1 MADTPDYSVADY
13 LAQRLWELGVEH
25 VFTVPGDYMTSFLD
39 AIDASEILQVVPTPN
54 EQIAGYAADGYARL
68 RGIAAFAVTFGVGAF
83 SAVNAVAGSYVEHL
97 PVVVINGSPSL
108 KDRKQAHLQG
118 VLFHHS
124 TGSFGADRAIY
135 ANLTT
140 EAVVVE
146 SAADAPALI
155 DRALIAVISR
165 SRPVYIEVL
174 KDLWSAAC
182 ARPVGTL
189 KPYDFFCDKKA
200 LAEAVEEAADRLRR
214 AKAPVIWADVLVAR
228 YRLTDAFAAFVRD
241 TGLPFA
247 TSLLGKSLLSE
258 DTPGFVGTYDGPSAE
273 PETRRAVE
281 GADCILGLGVIV
293 TDDYLGIVS
302 TSFSRMILAGSNS
315 VRIAYHTY
323 ENVPLERFLP
333 ALRERIVRAGAIAKL
348 SAKQRTLLPPAD
360 AGDAITFEGFFFDRM
375 QRFIDEGMILVPDE
389 SNAMYVSGSLHVAAR
404 NGFCSQAAWGSI
416 GYATGGALGIGCAAP
431 EKRVLVFAG
440 DGGFQQIAQVLA
452 PMARLAQPAI
462 VFLMNNDLYGIEQAL
477 VNLAY
482 FDGKGEALPYNV
494 LDRWDYLALA
504 RAFGCEAA
512 EVRTFG
518 ELDALLEKLRTTRAT
533 TFVRVVIPSRDLP
546 WQIRALAAPPPA
558 AAEEAVGPAPAVSP
572 FFALA
577 ALGPEETTAD

>member
-1 MADTPDYSVADY
+1 
-13 LAQRLWELGVEH
+13 
-25 VFTVPGDYMTSFLD
+25 MTSVLD
-39 AIDASEILQVVPTPN
+39 AIDATKALQVVPTPN

-108 KDRKQAHLQG
+108 KDRRQAHLQG

-124 TGSFGADRAIY
+124 TGSFGADRAVY
-135 ANLTT
+135 ANRPT
-140 EAVVVE
+140 ETVVVE
-146 SAADAPALI
+146 SAAGAPALI
-155 DRALIAVISR
+155 DRALIAAISR

-174 KDLWSAAC
+174 KDLWSAGC
-182 ARPVGTL
+182 TRPAGTL
-189 KPYDFFCDKKA
+189 KPYDFFCDEQA
-200 LAEAVEEAADRLRR
+200 LAEAVEEAAERLRR

-228 YRLTDAFAAFVRD
+228 YRLTEELAALVHDA
-241 TGLPFA
+241 GLPFA

-258 DTPGFVGTYDGPSAE
+258 DTPGFVGTYDGPSAA

-333 ALRERIVRAGAIAKL
+333 ALRERIARGGALAQLRAKERALAV
-348 SAKQRTLLPPAD
+348 QCD
-360 AGDAITFEGFFFDRM
+360 AGEPITFEGFFFDRM
-375 QRFIDEGMILVPDE
+375 QRFVDEKMILVPDE
-389 SNAMYVSGSLHVAAR
+389 SNSMYVAGSLHVAAQ

-431 EKRVLVFAG
+431 DKRVLVFAG
-440 DGGFQQIAQVLA
+440 DGGFQQIAQALA

-482 FDGKGEALPYNV
+482 FDGEGDALPYNV
-494 LDRWDYLALA
+494 LDQWDYVALA

-533 TFVRVVIPSRDLP
+533 TFVRVVMPSRDLP

-558 AAEEAVGPAPAVSP
+558 ATEAEAPRAPAVSP

-577 ALGPEETTAD
+577 ALGPDEATTD